1 MTVNKGSLAY
11 KYISQTFLLLT
22 ETVWVLQIVQ
32 KRVPISGSFLKV
44 IQLIKNSKLKQN
56 YNFNKITFPH
66 AVNQNCMSK

>member
-32 KRVPISGSFLKV
+32 KRVPIW
-44 IQLIKNSKLKQN
+44 QLFKSNSVNKKQQTQTKLQ
-56 YNFNKITFPH
+56 F
-66 AVNQNCMSK
+66 